1 MPDMTPATSS
11 QSQAPLLYLLEPLD
25 PGPAWAPFAGVR
37 PIAELRAGVW
47 KIRERWEAA
56 LDAETAAILGGHVEG
71 FYEGFEPPCRQ
82 EAPIVG
88 PAIVAAAWFAPTG
101 PAVSLRGGVRRLVSG
116 GDTVAWVLPPGEPWR
131 GPNDDGPAAPV
142 DGLLLRGTADLV
154 TALERYLAP
163 DCLGFLAGERDP
175 VPPASVVLGDPDRV
189 ICRGARVEP
198 GVVFDTRAGAVV
210 LEAGVEVRHG
220 TRLEGPL
227 YAGPGCR
234 IVGGELR
241 GSVLGPRCVVR
252 GEVTTSVFLGYG
264 NKAHDGFVG
273 HSVIGHWVNL
283 GALTTT
289 SNLKNT
295 YGEVSLEVA
304 GTRIPSGRQFLG
316 SLVGDHAKTAIGTM
330 LSTGTVIGAGANVFG
345 EVRPPRYVPPFAW
358 GAEGAERLTEE
369 GFLRVAERV
378 MPRRDVP
385 FTPER
390 RASLAATYRRLAR

>member
-1 MPDMTPATSS
+1 MR
-11 QSQAPLLYLLEPLD
+11 QSLYLLEPPD

-56 LDAETAAILGGHVEG
+56 LGVEATAILGAHIEG
-71 FYEGFEPPCRQ
+71 FYEGFEPPCRGVG
-82 EAPIVG
+82 EIVG
-88 PAIVAAAWFAPTG
+88 PAFVAAAWFAPTG
-101 PAVSLRGGVRRLVSG
+101 PAVELEPGVRRLTH
-116 GDTVAWVLPPGEPWR
+116 GDETVAWIVPAGACW
-131 GPNDDGPAAPV
+131 DGPSTSGPASPV
-142 DGLLLRGTADLV
+142 PGIRLRGIYDLV
-154 TALERYLAP
+154 TALEQYLAP

-175 VPPASVVLGDPDRV
+175 VPAGSVVLGAAEWV
-189 ICRGARVEP
+189 VSRGAQVEP
-198 GVVFDTRAGAVV
+198 GVVFDTRGGAVV

-220 TRLEGPL
+220 TRLEGPF

-234 IVGGELR
+234 ILGGYLR
-241 GSVLGPRCVVR
+241 ASVLGPRCVVR
-252 GEVTTSVFLGYG
+252 GEVTTSVFLGFS

-295 YGEVSLEVA
+295 YGEVALEVS
-304 GTRIPSGRQFLG
+304 GTRLPTGRQFLG
-316 SLVGDHAKTAIGTM
+316 SLIGDHAKTAIGTM
-330 LSTGTVIGAGANVFG
+330 LATGTVIGAGANVFG

-358 GAEGAERLTEE
+358 GAGGPERLTED
-369 GFLRVAERV
+369 GFLKLAERV
-378 MPRRDVP
+378 MPRREVA